1 MYLERIEVTGYRG
14 ISRLTLDLNVQT
26 VLIGENSWGKTSL
39 LRGLWCLLGNG
50 NIPYEF
56 VQDDFYSDITD
67 FNESNDSK
75 YKYSRDRFLSFVLT
89 FRERILG
96 ESHATKPLSNFK
108 SIWVK
113 SNDQYA
119 RIHYYVNGTM
129 NKNGTVFTE
138 HVFLDANGNVIP
150 NIDDNLVMELIAL
163 NPVFRLRDGRTGF
176 ENYDDEGE
184 EIEDGVNLEI
194 QTREDRTYTRR
205 NYSELEDNITRLFRS
220 YLNKDGNCISPS
232 VIKDGIRSVEMLL
245 EHYFTILPPLAS
257 KSNRIIRKFNK
268 RDSYRSVKE
277 IVSRPFANDAFNSL
291 ATLLKFSKNST
302 KRFFLA
308 MIVGS
313 LIESRGDRKISRYAK
328 PILIFEDIESRLHPT
343 VLLNLWQVIELLPVQ
358 KIVTTNSA
366 DLLSSIGLTDIRRIF
381 RHKNVTKSTSID
393 EKKFTNEEL
402 RKIAFHIR
410 INRPM
415 SLYARCWIFVEGE
428 TEIWLLNEFASML
441 GISLQAE
448 GVRLVEYAQCGVA
461 PLIKL
466 AKQLGIEWLL
476 LTDGDEAGYKYAR
489 HAVNA
494 GNEDRVTILPS
505 IDIEHF
511 LYENGFENVYRRNT
525 GEASLKGLNENKIIE
540 IALKRNTKPGM
551 ALAIVDEARLIGK
564 QSVPELFQKLFA
576 KSLVKSNTS

>member
-14 ISRLTLDLNVQT
+14 ISRLTIDLNVQT

-56 VQDDFYSDITD
+56 VQDDFYSEITD
-67 FNESNDSK
+67 FNESNDNK
-75 YKYSRDRFLSFVLT
+75 YKYSRDRFVSFVLT
-89 FRERILG
+89 FRERVLG
-96 ESHATKPLSNFK
+96 ESHAAKPLSDFK

-113 SNDQYA
+113 SSDQYA

-163 NPVFRLRDGRTGF
+163 NPIFRLRDGRTGF

-441 GISLQAE
+441 GICLQAE

-489 HAVNA
+489 HAVNV

-525 GEASLKGLNENKIIE
+525 GETSLKGLNENKIIE

-564 QSVPELFQKLFA
+564 QCVPELFQKIFA
-576 KSLVKSNTS
+576 RSLVKSNTS

>member
-14 ISRLTLDLNVQT
+14 ISRLTIDLNVQT

-56 VQDDFYSDITD
+56 VQDDFYSEVTD
-67 FNESNDSK
+67 FNESNDDK
-75 YKYSRDRFLSFVLT
+75 YKYSRDRFVSFVLT
-89 FRERILG
+89 FRERVLG
-96 ESHATKPLSNFK
+96 ESHAAKPLSDFK

-113 SNDQYA
+113 SSDQYA

-184 EIEDGVNLEI
+184 EIEDGVNPEI

-205 NYSELEDNITRLFRS
+205 NYLELEDNITRLFRS

-525 GEASLKGLNENKIIE
+525 GETSLKGLNENKIIE

-564 QSVPELFQKLFA
+564 QCVPELFQKIFA
-576 KSLVKSNTS
+576 RSLVKSNTS

>member
-14 ISRLTLDLNVQT
+14 ISRLTIDLNVQT

-56 VQDDFYSDITD
+56 VQDDFYSEVTD
-67 FNESNDSK
+67 FNESNDDK
-75 YKYSRDRFLSFVLT
+75 YKYSRDRFVSFVLT
-89 FRERILG
+89 FRERVLG
-96 ESHATKPLSNFK
+96 ESHAAKPLSDFK

-113 SNDQYA
+113 SSDQYA

-194 QTREDRTYTRR
+194 QTREDRTYTRC

-302 KRFFLA
+302 KRFFW
-308 MIVGS
+308 
-313 LIESRGDRKISRYAK
+313 R
-328 PILIFEDIESRLHPT
+328 
-343 VLLNLWQVIELLPVQ
+343 
-358 KIVTTNSA
+358 
-366 DLLSSIGLTDIRRIF
+366 
-381 RHKNVTKSTSID
+381 
-393 EKKFTNEEL
+393 
-402 RKIAFHIR
+402 
-410 INRPM
+410 
-415 SLYARCWIFVEGE
+415 
-428 TEIWLLNEFASML
+428 
-441 GISLQAE
+441 
-448 GVRLVEYAQCGVA
+448 
-461 PLIKL
+461 
-466 AKQLGIEWLL
+466 
-476 LTDGDEAGYKYAR
+476 
-489 HAVNA
+489 
-494 GNEDRVTILPS
+494 
-505 IDIEHF
+505 
-511 LYENGFENVYRRNT
+511 
-525 GEASLKGLNENKIIE
+525 
-540 IALKRNTKPGM
+540 
-551 ALAIVDEARLIGK
+551 
-564 QSVPELFQKLFA
+564 
-576 KSLVKSNTS
+576 

>member
-14 ISRLTLDLNVQT
+14 ISRLTIDLNVQT

-56 VQDDFYSDITD
+56 VQDDFYSEVTD
-67 FNESNDSK
+67 FNESNDNK
-75 YKYSRDRFLSFVLT
+75 YKYSRDRFVSFVLT
-89 FRERILG
+89 FRERVLG
-96 ESHATKPLSNFK
+96 ESHAAKPLSDFK

-113 SNDQYA
+113 SSDQYA

-184 EIEDGVNLEI
+184 EIEDGVNPEI

-466 AKQLGIEWLL
+466 AKQLGIE
-476 LTDGDEAGYKYAR
+476 
-489 HAVNA
+489 
-494 GNEDRVTILPS
+494 DRFSET
-505 IDIEHF
+505 
-511 LYENGFENVYRRNT
+511 
-525 GEASLKGLNENKIIE
+525 
-540 IALKRNTKPGM
+540 
-551 ALAIVDEARLIGK
+551 
-564 QSVPELFQKLFA
+564 
-576 KSLVKSNTS
+576 

>member
-96 ESHATKPLSNFK
+96 ESHATKPLSDFK

-138 HVFLDANGNVIP
+138 HVFLDANGNVIK
-150 NIDDNLVMELIAL
+150 NVDDKLVMELIAL
-163 NPVFRLRDGRTGF
+163 NPVLRLRDGRTGF

-184 EIEDGVNLEI
+184 ETEEDFSSGIE
-194 QTREDRTYTRR
+194 TREEKIYTRR
-205 NYSELEDNITRLFRS
+205 NYSELEENITRLFRS

-381 RHKNVTKSTSID
+381 RHKNITRSTSID

>member
-14 ISRLTLDLNVQT
+14 ISRLTIDLNVQT

-56 VQDDFYSDITD
+56 VQDDFYSEVTD
-67 FNESNDSK
+67 FNESNDNK
-75 YKYSRDRFLSFVLT
+75 YKYSRDRFVSFVLT
-89 FRERILG
+89 FRERVLG
-96 ESHATKPLSNFK
+96 ESHAAKPLSDFK

-113 SNDQYA
+113 SSDQYA

-163 NPVFRLRDGRTGF
+163 NPIFRLRDGRTGF

-441 GISLQAE
+441 GICLQAE

-525 GEASLKGLNENKIIE
+525 GETSLKGLNENKIIE

-564 QSVPELFQKLFA
+564 QCVPELFQKIFA
-576 KSLVKSNTS
+576 RSLVKSNTS

>member
-14 ISRLTLDLNVQT
+14 ISRLTIDLNVQT

-56 VQDDFYSDITD
+56 VQDDFYSEVTD
-67 FNESNDSK
+67 FNESNDNK
-75 YKYSRDRFLSFVLT
+75 YKYSRDRFVSFVLT
-89 FRERILG
+89 FRERVLG
-96 ESHATKPLSNFK
+96 ESHAAKPLSDFK

-113 SNDQYA
+113 SSDQYA

-184 EIEDGVNLEI
+184 EIEDGVNPEI
-194 QTREDRTYTRR
+194 QTREDRAYTRR

-525 GEASLKGLNENKIIE
+525 GETSLKGLNENKIIE

-551 ALAIVDEARLIGK
+551 ALAIVVFEMVPFSLKALLHSGCALI
-564 QSVPELFQKLFA
+564 
-576 KSLVKSNTS
+576 